1 MRAGSITPNHHIT
14 RHTSPSL
21 PPQMCFRRSARRRD
35 EAFPIRPLP
44 TPYRSTMI
52 VIDHAPADWFLLC
65 EGDRCWLDINGSI
78 SATGV
83 SILLLLN
90 ASERALVRADPHAAC
105 ATSAS
110 QVQARPHD
118 RRQARACAS
127 TPMACE
133 RKYGGRLL
141 RYANGDWRWG

>member
-21 PPQMCFRRSARRRD
+21 PPQMCFRRSAPRRD

-52 VIDHAPADWFLLC
+52 VIDHAPADWFLLY

-83 SILLLLN
+83 SILLLN
-90 ASERALVRADPHAAC
+90 ASERALVQADPHAAC

-118 RRQARACAS
+118 YAARAGSAVDGKRVRAAVRQWRARGS
-127 TPMACE
+127 TAA
-133 RKYGGRLL
+133 G
-141 RYANGDWRWG
+141 